1 MSALSHLIGIAR
13 APGQARPS
21 RRSVRSAWRC
31 AMALLPIA
39 VVMGAIAG
47 CAPAPP
53 VPTSNI
59 GTITGYYLQ
68 YAGRHANASP
78 PNADAFRRYIASLG
92 VVDVD
97 GAFVSSRDG
106 QPYVIRYGIDL
117 TGSPTL
123 ASLPPSDQPKIVI
136 LHEAEGMGGKK
147 MIATHMGL
155 TFEAAEPDSIR

>member
-1 MSALSHLIGIAR
+1 MNARGRPIRIASAVW
-13 APGQARPS
+13 QARPARWTMRHASS
-21 RRSVRSAWRC
+21 RGTS
-31 AMALLPIA
+31 LLPIA
-39 VVMGAIAG
+39 LALAAVGG
-47 CAPAPP
+47 CAPAHP

-68 YAGRHANASP
+68 YAGRHANAAP
-78 PNADAFRRYIASLG
+78 PNAETFRSYIASLG
-92 VVDVD
+92 VEDVD
-97 GAFVSSRDG
+97 GAFISSRDG
-106 QPYVIRYGIDL
+106 QPYVVRYGIDL

-136 LHEAEGMGGKK
+136 LHEAEGMKGKK

>member
-1 MSALSHLIGIAR
+1 MSAPGRPIRITSAAWQAPATNR
-13 APGQARPS
+13 AMRHASS
-21 RRSVRSAWRC
+21 RGTS
-31 AMALLPIA
+31 LLPIA
-39 VVMGAIAG
+39 LTLAAIGG

-92 VVDVD
+92 VEDVD

-106 QPYVIRYGIDL
+106 QPYVVRYGIDL